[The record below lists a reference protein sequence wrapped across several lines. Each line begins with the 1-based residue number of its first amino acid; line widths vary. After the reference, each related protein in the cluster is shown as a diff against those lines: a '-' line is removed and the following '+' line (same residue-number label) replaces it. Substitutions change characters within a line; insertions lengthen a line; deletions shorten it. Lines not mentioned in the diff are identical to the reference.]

1 MPLSLSLYIKLG
13 IGEKESKDDMPF
25 GDIIILPLISI
36 ARRLK
41 LSSSSFFQL
50 KNDYEHHHHYPDVA
64 PNYKRIFP
72 VKNSE
77 KFMSFQP
84 LHLVCVLSS
93 PFKSKLSS
101 SSWFCFYL
109 RLYPATLS
117 DTKSENV
124 RGGAKSLH
132 FVIMII
138 FTCCK
143 ERYLIFV
150 IIIITISLL
159 SLVSCCHFHSV
170 ISQAHEKLFSAVC

>member
-1 MPLSLSLYIKLG
+1 MPLSLPQYKVRKRRERKQGWHAIWWHNHS
-13 IGEKESKDDMPF
+13 PF
-25 GDIIILPLISI
+25 NFHRSQ
-36 ARRLK
+36 AK
-41 LSSSSFFQL
+41 AVFFVFFQL